1 MSSRNRGRFWKR
13 SEDLPTFRLSAFG
26 RDFVLH
32 LVPDDSFLA
41 PEFKIQ
47 RITAKHSHPSDIL
60 TSVNETEGA
69 EAYLRRC
76 FYSGTVDSNQDSVV
90 AVSLCQG
97 IQGSFLSDGD
107 EYLIEPKATGNG
119 KKSTTQLH
127 LIKRRAFTNTS
138 TGSKITFDEMGE
150 GSSQADSSESGLSP
164 EVLDAHSHSRNSRP
178 MGVCH
183 YILTL
188 ISVAARMYKHPSI
201 KNSVNLVVVKVLIV
215 EDEEV
220 GPAVS
225 SNGGLTLRNFCAWQR
240 HFNPPSDRHP
250 EHYDTAL
257 LFTRQDICGHQ
268 SCDTLGVADVG
279 TMCDPNRS
287 CSVIEDDGLQASF
300 TAAHELGHVLSM
312 PHDDSKTCEKLFGDL
327 GKHHMMAPLFIH
339 LNKTLPW
346 SPCSAMYITEFFDNG
361 HGDCLLDAP
370 AKTMPL
376 PTGLPGLSYDLDR
389 QCQQVFGEEFLHC
402 PNTAD
407 SDVCSQLW
415 CRVEGQPLCTTK
427 NGSLPWADGT
437 ACGKDKLCFNNECV
451 EKEQLMKPK
460 TEIDGNWGA
469 WGEWGDCS
477 RTCGGGVQFSYREC
491 NDPGPQNGGKY
502 CEGQRVKYLSCNI
515 QECPDDNGKS
525 LREEQCEKYNSVSYL
540 DMDGNVKQWIPKYA
554 GVSPR
559 DRCKLFC
566 RARGSS
572 EFKVFEPKVIDGT
585 PCGPDTTSICVQGQ
599 CIKAGCDLIIGSN
612 KKLDKCGVCGE
623 NGSTCRKITG
633 SLNKASQEMLGKL
646 NMLRN
651 EGHFCDVTIRVQ
663 DKVFMAHKVVL
674 ASCSEFFRTKLVGKL
689 QEEDKC
695 VLDLNHVTVSGFTPL
710 LEYAYTSTL
719 TLNTENIIDVLA
731 AASYMQM
738 FTVASTC
745 SEFMKS
751 SILWNSANNTQQE
764 KPQESAPENSTNCT
778 FTPQDGSVSP
788 VSSECSVIER
798 TIPVYRESRRKR
810 KSYIMMSPESPL
822 KCSMQNTSP
831 QIQNATTS
839 FTETQSHPVD
849 SSLAFPWTFPFGI
862 DRRFQSEKP
871 KQAESPRSL
880 EQPGPSD
887 VTRRLDDYLSCEGT
901 KATSPLV
908 AEEDVHVK
916 VERLSDEE
924 VPEEVSQPVSAS
936 QSSLSDQQTV
946 PGSEQVHEDL
956 LISPQSSS
964 IGIKPFQCDR
974 CGKKFTRAYSLKMH
988 RLKHEGK
995 RCFRCQICSAT
1006 FTSFGEYKH
1015 HMRVSR
1021 HIIRKPRIYEC
1032 KTCGAMFT
1040 NSGNLIVH
1048 LRSLN
1053 HEASELANYFQSRQK
1068 PPT

>member
-1 MSSRNRGRFWKR
+1 MRFKELFALFFLFSITLALSGELFESEEVKPVLMSSRNRGRFWKR

-164 EVLDAHSHSRNSRP
+164 EVSDAHSHSRHKRFVSEARFVETLLVADSS
-178 MGVCH
+178 MARFYGEDIKH

-525 LREEQCEKYNSVSYL
+525 FREEQCEKYNSVSYL

-633 SLNKASQEMLGKL
+633 SLTKARYGY
-646 NMLRN
+646 N
-651 EGHFCDVTIRVQ
+651 DIVTIPAGATNIDVKQRSHRGIKHDGNYLAVKSEDGRYILNGNFSVSTVEQDIPVNGAVLKYSGSSTTLERVQ
-663 DKVFMAHKVVL
+663 SFHTLRQPLTVQLLAMAGEMSPPKVKYTFFIPKDVSFSKPKGKKPSLHVVQPIGL
-674 ASCSEFFRTKLVGKL
+674 S
-689 QEEDKC
+689 DW
-695 VLDLNHVTVSGFTPL
+695 
-710 LEYAYTSTL
+710 
-719 TLNTENIIDVLA
+719 
-731 AASYMQM
+731 
-738 FTVASTC
+738 
-745 SEFMKS
+745 
-751 SILWNSANNTQQE
+751 ILGEW
-764 KPQESAPENSTNCT
+764 
-778 FTPQDGSVSP
+778 
-788 VSSECSVIER
+788 SECSKSCGSGWLRRNVECRDASGQLSYECDRALKPEDIRPCADLPCPIWQMGPWSSCSRTCGQGER
-798 TIPVYRESRRKR
+798 RRSIFCIDYTGKTV
-810 KSYIMMSPESPL
+810 EAE
-822 KCSMQNTSP
+822 KCDPS
-831 QIQNATTS
+831 
-839 FTETQSHPVD
+839 
-849 SSLAFPWTFPFGI
+849 
-862 DRRFQSEKP
+862 
-871 KQAESPRSL
+871 KQP
-880 EQPGPSD
+880 
-887 VTRRLDDYLSCEGT
+887 
-901 KATSPLV
+901 
-908 AEEDVHVK
+908 
-916 VERLSDEE
+916 
-924 VPEEVSQPVSAS
+924 QPVTG
-936 QSSLSDQQTV
+936 DCV
-946 PGSEQVHEDL
+946 FD
-956 LISPQSSS
+956 
-964 IGIKPFQCDR
+964 
-974 CGKKFTRAYSLKMH
+974 
-988 RLKHEGK
+988 
-995 RCFRCQICSAT
+995 
-1006 FTSFGEYKH
+1006 
-1015 HMRVSR
+1015 
-1021 HIIRKPRIYEC
+1021 EC
-1032 KTCGAMFT
+1032 
-1040 NSGNLIVH
+1040 
-1048 LRSLN
+1048 
-1053 HEASELANYFQSRQK
+1053 
-1068 PPT
+1068 

>member
-1 MSSRNRGRFWKR
+1 MRFKELFASFFLFSITLAFSGELFESEEVKPVRMSSRNSGRFWKR

-41 PEFKIQ
+41 PQFKIQ
-47 RITAKHSHPSDIL
+47 RITAKHPHPSDIL
-60 TSVNETEGA
+60 TSVNETEGV

-119 KKSTTQLH
+119 KKSATQLH

-150 GSSQADSSESGLSP
+150 ESSQADSSESGLSP
-164 EVLDAHSHSRNSRP
+164 EVLDAHSHSRHKRFVSEARFVETLLVADSS
-178 MGVCH
+178 MARFYGEDIKH

-300 TAAHELGHVLSM
+300 TTAHELGHVLSM

-437 ACGKDKLCFNNECV
+437 ACGKDRLCFNNECV

-525 LREEQCEKYNSVSYL
+525 FREEQCEKYNSVSYL

-633 SLNKASQEMLGKL
+633 SLNKARYGY
-646 NMLRN
+646 N
-651 EGHFCDVTIRVQ
+651 DIVTIPAGATNIDVKQRSHRGIKHDGNYLAVKSEDGRYILNGNFSVSTVEQDIPVNGAVLKYSGSSTTLERVQ
-663 DKVFMAHKVVL
+663 SFHTLRQPLTVQLLAMAGEMSPPKVKYT
-674 ASCSEFFRTKLVGKL
+674 FFIPKDVSFSKPKGKKPSL
-689 QEEDKC
+689 HIVQPIGLSDW
-695 VLDLNHVTVSGFTPL
+695 
-710 LEYAYTSTL
+710 
-719 TLNTENIIDVLA
+719 
-731 AASYMQM
+731 
-738 FTVASTC
+738 
-745 SEFMKS
+745 
-751 SILWNSANNTQQE
+751 ILGEW
-764 KPQESAPENSTNCT
+764 
-778 FTPQDGSVSP
+778 
-788 VSSECSVIER
+788 SECSKSCGSGWLRRNVECRDASGQLSYECDRALKPEDIRPCADLPCPIWQMGPWSSCSRTCGQGER
-798 TIPVYRESRRKR
+798 RRSIFCIDYTGKTV
-810 KSYIMMSPESPL
+810 EAE
-822 KCSMQNTSP
+822 KCDPS
-831 QIQNATTS
+831 
-839 FTETQSHPVD
+839 
-849 SSLAFPWTFPFGI
+849 
-862 DRRFQSEKP
+862 
-871 KQAESPRSL
+871 KQP
-880 EQPGPSD
+880 
-887 VTRRLDDYLSCEGT
+887 
-901 KATSPLV
+901 
-908 AEEDVHVK
+908 
-916 VERLSDEE
+916 
-924 VPEEVSQPVSAS
+924 QPVTG
-936 QSSLSDQQTV
+936 DCV
-946 PGSEQVHEDL
+946 YD
-956 LISPQSSS
+956 
-964 IGIKPFQCDR
+964 
-974 CGKKFTRAYSLKMH
+974 
-988 RLKHEGK
+988 
-995 RCFRCQICSAT
+995 
-1006 FTSFGEYKH
+1006 
-1015 HMRVSR
+1015 
-1021 HIIRKPRIYEC
+1021 EC
-1032 KTCGAMFT
+1032 
-1040 NSGNLIVH
+1040 
-1048 LRSLN
+1048 
-1053 HEASELANYFQSRQK
+1053 
-1068 PPT
+1068 

>member
-1 MSSRNRGRFWKR
+1 MRFKELFALFFLFSITLALSGELFESEEVKPVLMSSRNRGRFWKR

-164 EVLDAHSHSRNSRP
+164 EVLDAHSHSRHKRFVSEARFVETLLVADSS
-178 MGVCH
+178 MARFYGEDIKH

-300 TAAHELGHVLSM
+300 TAAHELGRGSNRSLTKREYTEIMECNVIVLSSGHVLSM

-525 LREEQCEKYNSVSYL
+525 FREEQCEKYNSVSYL

-633 SLNKASQEMLGKL
+633 SLTKARYGY
-646 NMLRN
+646 N
-651 EGHFCDVTIRVQ
+651 DIVTIPAGATNIDVKQRSHRGIKHDGNYLAVKSEDGRYILNGNFSVSTVEQDIPVNGAVLKYSGSSTTLERVQ
-663 DKVFMAHKVVL
+663 SFHSLPQPLTVQLLAMAGEMSPPKVKYTFFIPKDVSFSKPKGKKPSLHVVQPIGL
-674 ASCSEFFRTKLVGKL
+674 S
-689 QEEDKC
+689 DW
-695 VLDLNHVTVSGFTPL
+695 
-710 LEYAYTSTL
+710 
-719 TLNTENIIDVLA
+719 
-731 AASYMQM
+731 
-738 FTVASTC
+738 
-745 SEFMKS
+745 
-751 SILWNSANNTQQE
+751 ILGEW
-764 KPQESAPENSTNCT
+764 
-778 FTPQDGSVSP
+778 
-788 VSSECSVIER
+788 SECSKSCGSGWLRRNVECRDASGQLSYECDRALKPEDIRPCADLPCPIWQMGPWSSCSRTCGQGER
-798 TIPVYRESRRKR
+798 RRSIFCIDYTGKTV
-810 KSYIMMSPESPL
+810 EAE
-822 KCSMQNTSP
+822 KCNPT
-831 QIQNATTS
+831 
-839 FTETQSHPVD
+839 
-849 SSLAFPWTFPFGI
+849 
-862 DRRFQSEKP
+862 
-871 KQAESPRSL
+871 KQP
-880 EQPGPSD
+880 
-887 VTRRLDDYLSCEGT
+887 
-901 KATSPLV
+901 
-908 AEEDVHVK
+908 
-916 VERLSDEE
+916 
-924 VPEEVSQPVSAS
+924 QPVTG
-936 QSSLSDQQTV
+936 DCV
-946 PGSEQVHEDL
+946 FD
-956 LISPQSSS
+956 
-964 IGIKPFQCDR
+964 
-974 CGKKFTRAYSLKMH
+974 
-988 RLKHEGK
+988 
-995 RCFRCQICSAT
+995 
-1006 FTSFGEYKH
+1006 
-1015 HMRVSR
+1015 
-1021 HIIRKPRIYEC
+1021 EC
-1032 KTCGAMFT
+1032 
-1040 NSGNLIVH
+1040 
-1048 LRSLN
+1048 
-1053 HEASELANYFQSRQK
+1053 
-1068 PPT
+1068 